1 MFELIQDKE
10 DTNLFHVIAN
20 SLNDLDIQFLFTG
33 SLLDAKEL
41 IDKLE
46 FCVAKGFF
54 KE

>member
-10 DTNLFHVIAN
+10 DKNIFHVIAN
-20 SLNDLDIQFLFTG
+20 SLSDLEIQFLYTG
-33 SLLDAKEL
+33 SLFEAKEL
-41 IDKLE
+41 LDKLE